1 MGTPMKKKKHQKPI
15 ERMHDMSEPNSFG
28 EYLRRDRELR
38 DITLPEISA
47 ATKVSQRYLE
57 ALEKD
62 DDAHLPAAVFIKGF
76 IRNYAIFIGLD
87 PDEALLR
94 YQEQKK
100 SLEEADGSEP
110 EEIRPVAPPKQRP
123 GKILWGI
130 ILVGLLLSSGAA
142 AMFWY
147 LSQQTGDSPFDRLIS
162 RFTKAPPAAVETPVP
177 ETNPSEELAPAMS
190 TAAEPPPEK
199 QAVLAEPETAAPEPE
214 VVQEQRAAEPV
225 ATHNLPFE
233 PTLEPVLVT
242 PLEVTLLAVEH
253 TWLAVDVD
261 GMEIHDVTLQ
271 PGERLRLEV
280 IDSIRLHL
288 GNAAGIRVRV
298 GGKTLGPFGRS
309 GRVRRD
315 LLLTRSELEG
325 EDGDGAFR

>member
-1 MGTPMKKKKHQKPI
+1 MGTPMKKKKQQKPI
-15 ERMHDMSEPNSFG
+15 ERMHDESEPNSFG
-28 EYLRRDRELR
+28 EYLRRERELR

-47 ATKVSQRYLE
+47 NTKISQRYLQ
-57 ALEKD
+57 ALEQD

-100 SLEEADGSEP
+100 TLEAAHESEP
-110 EEIRPVAPPKQRP
+110 AEVYPVAPPKKTSP
-123 GKILWGI
+123 KLLWGM
-130 ILVGLLLSSGAA
+130 ILAGMLLGGAA
-142 AMFWY
+142 LYWY
-147 LSQQTGDSPFDRLIS
+147 LAQQTGISPFERLIS
-162 RFTKAPPAAVETPVP
+162 RFTTAPPPAVEVVAP
-177 ETNPSEELAPAMS
+177 ESSPPERLAASMS
-190 TAAEPPPEK
+190 TEEEP
-199 QAVLAEPETAAPEPE
+199 LRETGESLPDPE
-214 VVQEQRAAEPV
+214 VVKEEVQAQPV
-225 ATHNLPFE
+225 ETEETPFE
-233 PTLEPVLVT
+233 PSVEPVLVT
-242 PLEVTLLAVEH
+242 PLDVVILAVEQ

-261 GMEIHDVTLQ
+261 GIETHDVTLQ

-288 GNAAGIRVRV
+288 GNAAGIRIRV

-315 LLLTRSELEG
+315 LLLTRSELAG

>member
-15 ERMHDMSEPNSFG
+15 ERMHDMSEPSSFG
-28 EYLRRDRELR
+28 EYLRRERELR

-47 ATKVSQRYLE
+47 ATKVSQRYLQ
-57 ALEKD
+57 ALEQD
-62 DDAHLPAAVFIKGF
+62 DDARLPPAVFIKGF

-110 EEIRPVAPPKQRP
+110 EEIRPVAPPKPRP

-130 ILVGLLLSSGAA
+130 ILVGLLLSGAA

-147 LSQQTGDSPFDRLIS
+147 LSQQTGDSPLDRLIS
-162 RFTKAPPAAVETPVP
+162 RFTKAQPAAVEAPMPGANPP
-177 ETNPSEELAPAMS
+177 ERLAPAMS
-190 TAAEPPPEK
+190 TAAEPPPETE
-199 QAVLAEPETAAPEPE
+199 AAPAEPETSPPEA
-214 VVQEQRAAEPV
+214 VQEQAAAEPV
-225 ATHNLPFE
+225 VTHELPFE

-242 PLEVTLLAVEH
+242 PLEVTLLAVEQ

-261 GMEIHDVTLQ
+261 GMETHDVTLQ

-288 GNAAGIRVRV
+288 GNAAGIRIRV

-325 EDGDGAFR
+325 EDGDGAYR